1 MEKKIVS
8 LIDDDQVY
16 QTITKH
22 IAEKHK
28 DVKEVLQFFDGEEGI
43 NFFKTNKDDGDLLP
57 DLILLDINM
66 PYMNGW
72 QFIDELV
79 DLKIEGYHP
88 VIYIVTSS
96 SNKDDI
102 DKAQDYL
109 QVTGYHVK
117 PVKREN
123 FEAFMMQTFAN

>member
-28 DVKEVLQFFDGEEGI
+28 DVKKVLQFYDGEEGI
-43 NFFKTNKDDGDLLP
+43 NFFKVNKTEKDALP

-72 QFIDELV
+72 QFIDELFE
-79 DLKIEGYHP
+79 LKIIGYNP

-96 SNKDDI
+96 SNKEDI
-102 DKAQDYL
+102 DRANHYL

-123 FEAFMMQTFAN
+123 FEAFMMETFAN